1 LIELTYISW
10 SKFEHRL
17 SSTKPAELLQGMI
30 PAMADPNFTGEFS
43 IYMTRLFGGQIE
55 ERKHV
60 MREKSSHA
68 DTASIL
74 PMVLK
79 ANPHNGNLFPLY
91 YYYSVVVGFY
101 QTDEIAEK
109 HCPPVGSSADGTHSV
124 PVKTQR
130 GVNESASPRQEI
142 TRLTA
147 S

>member
-1 LIELTYISW
+1 MYISW

-17 SSTKPAELLQGMI
+17 SATKPVELFQGLI
-30 PAMADPNFTGEFS
+30 PTMADPNFIGEFTT
-43 IYMTRLFGGQIE
+43 YMIRLFGGQIY
-55 ERKHV
+55 ERTQACNG
-60 MREKSSHA
+60 RKSSYA

-79 ANPHNGNLFPLY
+79 ANPHNGSLFPLY

-101 QTDEIAEK
+101 QTAEIAEK
-109 HCPPVGSSADGTHSV
+109 YCPPAGSSADGTHSV
-124 PVKTQR
+124 PVETQR
-130 GVNESASPRQEI
+130 GVDESASPRQKI